1 MSKRF
6 LGLISIILVF
16 SITTLVYAT
25 NLSDL
30 KNQLNNK
37 QDIIDNKRD
46 ELNEIKEEQNDIL
59 ASIEKISKEINSLE
73 EEIDS
78 LDSEINSLE
87 VDIEAKQVELEEK
100 LIQIEEKEE
109 LLKTRL
115 VAMYKAGNISML
127 DVLLGSEGISDFL
140 SRYYYM
146 SQITEYDNE
155 LIQVVVEQKNKI
167 EQIKLELE
175 ENKLKIEE
183 DKKVVEEKSDALEVS
198 KQQLNAQNKKL
209 ESDKKALNKSI
220 DKLLEESNALEKQIQ
235 AMQGTASYAGGEMAW
250 PLPGYTKITSQ
261 YGMRMHPTLHV
272 YKMHTGVDIAGAGCN
287 GKNIVAANSGTV
299 ITAAY
304 SSGYG
309 NYVIIDHGGGITT
322 LYAHSSKLLVKKGQS
337 VSRGQAI
344 AKVGTTGYSTGP
356 HLHFEVRKNGS
367 TVNPLSYIQ

>member
-1 MSKRF
+1 MKKRI
-6 LGLISIILVF
+6 LVLVSIILIISV
-16 SITTLVYAT
+16 SLVYGT

-37 QDIIDNKRD
+37 QDSIDQKRD
-46 ELNEIKEEQNDIL
+46 ELNEIKAEQEDIL
-59 ASIEKISKEINSLE
+59 ASIEKLSKEINALE
-73 EEIDS
+73 SEIDS
-78 LDSEINSLE
+78 LDSEINLLETDIEVKQQELE
-87 VDIEAKQVELEEK
+87 VKIAE
-100 LIQIEEKEE
+100 IEEKED

-115 VAMYKAGNISML
+115 VAMYKVGNISML

-146 SQITEYDNE
+146 SQVTEYDNE

-167 EQIKLELE
+167 EEIKTELE
-175 ENKLKIEE
+175 TNKAKIEE
-183 DKKVVEEKSDALEVS
+183 DKKAVEEKSDALQVS
-198 KQQLNAQNKKL
+198 KKQLNAQNSKL
-209 ESDKKALNKSI
+209 ESDKKALSKSI
-220 DKLLEESNALEKQIQ
+220 DKLLEESNALESQIR
-235 AMQGTASYAGGEMAW
+235 ALQGTGSYAGGIMAW
-250 PLPGYTKITSQ
+250 PLPGFTKITSQ
-261 YGMRMHPTLHV
+261 YGMRLHPTLHV

-287 GKNIVAANSGTV
+287 GKSIVAANSGKV
-299 ITAAY
+299 ITATF

-322 LYAHSSKLLVKKGQS
+322 LYAHASKLLVKKGDT
-337 VSRGQAI
+337 VTRGQTI

>member
-1 MSKRF
+1 MKKRII
-6 LGLISIILVF
+6 GLISIILIISV
-16 SITTLVYAT
+16 SLVYAT

-37 QDIIDNKRD
+37 QDSIDDKRD
-46 ELNEIKEEQNDIL
+46 ELNEIKAEQEDLL
-59 ASIEKISKEINSLE
+59 ASIERISREINALE
-73 EEIDS
+73 AEIDS

-87 VDIEAKQVELEEK
+87 TDIEIKQQELEEK
-100 LIQIEEKEE
+100 LAEIEEKED

-115 VAMYKAGNISML
+115 VAMYKAGNVSML

-146 SQITEYDNE
+146 SQVTEYDNE

-167 EQIKLELE
+167 EEIKTELE
-175 ENKLKIEE
+175 ANKAKIEE
-183 DKKVVEEKSDALEVS
+183 DKKAVEEKSDSLEVS
-198 KQQLNAQNKKL
+198 KKQLNAQNSKL
-209 ESDKKALNKSI
+209 ESDKKALSASI
-220 DKLLEESNALEKQIQ
+220 DKLLAESNALEAQIR
-235 AMQGTASYAGGEMAW
+235 ALQGTGSYAGGVMAW

-287 GKNIVAANSGTV
+287 GKSIVAANSGKV
-299 ITAAY
+299 ITATF

-322 LYAHSSKLLVKKGQS
+322 LYAHASKLLVKKGDT
-337 VSRGQAI
+337 VTRGQTI